1 MILEWL
7 LLPFDRVKSLKVCV
21 DGVTLAAGFPYL
33 ARQNEY
39 LNVLTSWRRTIA
51 QFIQYLY

>member
-1 MILEWL
+1 MTLEWL
-7 LLPFDRVKSLKVCV
+7 PLPSDRVKSLNVCL
-21 DGVTLAAGFPYL
+21 DGVTLAAGLPYQAL
-33 ARQNEY
+33 QNEY